1 MTNHEI
7 TNQDLIQ
14 LFAEALEIEASSIDT
29 EKAIAKYAEWDSLA
43 WLTIISLLDERYG
56 IRLTGTEVRRLVTVN
71 DLIENVTAKASVA

>member
-29 EKAIAKYAEWDSLA
+29 KKAIAKYAEWDSLA

-71 DLIENVTAKASVA
+71 DLIENVTAKTSVA

>member
-29 EKAIAKYAEWDSLA
+29 KKAIAKYAEWDSLA

-71 DLIENVTAKASVA
+71 DLIENLTAKTSVA